1 MSEGEDGAGGAGYI
15 FKAFKEAEDSLD
27 GIGTVQQDNKVRIS
41 SMQPALPMLDLHGVT
56 RADIH
61 TSLFRTMQEKLLQ
74 KVDGLENRG
83 LTKLLD
89 RCFRYIGAEEELR
102 SVCLAIMEKL
112 PSVDT
117 KYLSHIAE
125 NHDLYI
131 ACPLEV
137 KRQIWQGNQGL
148 FGEAVS
154 PLLDQYVAEKEGI
167 LNFTSK
173 REGESEG
180 KLTSFLSFLP
190 KVRRQSKIVQELVEM
205 VGTSQTLYATLLQF
219 LRTLYLRTQISHYCT
234 LRSDLLMSLHDME
247 SAICSTDRCYKFAW
261 CLDAC
266 VRVGHVDQKKGREL
280 YSFLEATVG
289 GDEILA

>member
-1 MSEGEDGAGGAGYI
+1 MSAEKTGAGYI
-15 FKAFKEAEDSLD
+15 FDVFKEAEDSLD
-27 GIGTVQQDNKVRIS
+27 GISTVQQDNKVRIS
-41 SMQPALPMLDLHGVT
+41 SMQPALPMLDLHGMT

-61 TSLFRTMQEKLLQ
+61 TNLFKTMQDKLLF
-74 KVDGLENRG
+74 KVGSLENKG

-89 RCFRYIGAEEELR
+89 RCFRYIGAEQELQA
-102 SVCLAIMEKL
+102 VCLRIMEKL
-112 PSVDT
+112 PSVES

-125 NHDLYI
+125 NHELYT

-154 PLLDQYVAEKEGI
+154 PLLDQYVAEKEAI
-167 LNFTSK
+167 LNFASS
-173 REGESEG
+173 REAGTRHEV
-180 KLTSFLSFLP
+180 KLTSFLSLLP
-190 KVRRQSKIVQELVEM
+190 KTRRQSAIVQDLVGV
-205 VGTSQTLYATLLQF
+205 VGTSQTLYTTLLQF

-234 LRSDLLMSLHDME
+234 LRADVLMKLHDAE
-247 SAICSTDRCYKFAW
+247 SPICSSDRCYKFAW

-266 VRVGHVDQKKGREL
+266 VRVGHVDDKKGREL
-280 YSFLEATVG
+280 YSFLEGIVG

>member
-1 MSEGEDGAGGAGYI
+1 MSDDTGAGYI
-15 FKAFKEAEDSLD
+15 FKTFKEAEDSLD
-27 GIGTVQQDNKVRIS
+27 GIATVQQDNKVRIS

-61 TSLFRTMQEKLLQ
+61 TSLFRTMQDKLLQ
-74 KVDGLENRG
+74 KVGSLENRG

-102 SVCLAIMEKL
+102 LVCLGIMERL

-117 KYLSHIAE
+117 KYLSHIAD

-154 PLLDQYVAEKEGI
+154 PLLDQYVAEKETI
-167 LNFTSK
+167 LSFTK
-173 REGESEG
+173 KEGGGEG
-180 KLTSFLSFLP
+180 KLTSFLSVLP
-190 KVRRQSKIVQELVEM
+190 KTRRQSKIVQELVEM
-205 VGTSQTLYATLLQF
+205 VGTSHPLYATLLQF

-234 LRSDLLMSLHDME
+234 LRADIIMSLHDAE
-247 SAICSTDRCYKFAW
+247 SSICASDRSYKFAW

-266 VRVGHVDQKKGREL
+266 VRVGHVDEKKGREL
-280 YSFLEATVG
+280 YSFLEAIVG